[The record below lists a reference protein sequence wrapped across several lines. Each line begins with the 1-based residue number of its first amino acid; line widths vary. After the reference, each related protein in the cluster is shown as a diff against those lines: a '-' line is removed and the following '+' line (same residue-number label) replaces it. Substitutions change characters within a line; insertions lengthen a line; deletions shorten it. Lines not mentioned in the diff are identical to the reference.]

1 MIKHFKK
8 AAMAG
13 AVALAFASGAQA
25 VVITN
30 GTIVADVN
38 MSGTFKALSYTG
50 TEFVAHGTPL
60 SYYWLNSSQAG
71 SPFVANN
78 ATSTN
83 PLGAITFGAGT
94 FSIASAVGSLTVT
107 IQPL

>member
-1 MIKHFKK
+1 MLKHFKK

-13 AVALAFASGAQA
+13 AVALAFASVTQA

-30 GTIVADVN
+30 GTITADVN
-38 MSGTFKALSYTG
+38 MSGTFKALSHMG
-50 TEFVAHGTPL
+50 TEYIDFPAPGNIPM

-94 FSIASAVGSLTVT
+94 FSITSSAGFF
-107 IQPL
+107 